1 VDFGVGYPL
10 STPVDDGM
18 ARILI
23 VDDEPAIRSFLRLIL
38 SREGFCIQTAAD
50 GAEAMALCS
59 SEPFDLVLSDVVMPG
74 IDGHA
79 LAQWIA
85 VNYPTTQTALMSG
98 CDIECRGCAF
108 SPRCK
113 IMAKPFTPKA
123 AVLFVRDVMGSTVG
137 PACVI

>member
-1 VDFGVGYPL
+1 
-10 STPVDDGM
+10 M

-23 VDDEPAIRSFLRLIL
+23 VDDEPAICSFLRIVL
-38 SREGFCIQTAAD
+38 SREGFSIKTVGG
-50 GAEAMALCS
+50 GAEAIKLCS

-74 IDGHA
+74 MDGHEV
-79 LAQWIA
+79 AQWVA
-85 VNYPTTQTALMSG
+85 DNCPSTLTALMSG